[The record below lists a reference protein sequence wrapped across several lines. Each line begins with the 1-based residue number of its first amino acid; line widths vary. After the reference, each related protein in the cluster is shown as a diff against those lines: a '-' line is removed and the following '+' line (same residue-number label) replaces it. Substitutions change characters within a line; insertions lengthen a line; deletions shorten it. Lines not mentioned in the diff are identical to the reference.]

1 MPKSPPPTRSSRA
14 STELVEIEQTG
25 LVRTFTLNNPERGNE
40 VTGTMFEAML
50 AELRSQ
56 SESSQPSARVLR
68 IRARGKVFCTGRE
81 RAGRDKKSIRAE
93 AARLIAFKRAIR
105 SSSLIT
111 VAEVHGDAF
120 GFGLGL
126 AIVCDFA
133 LVASHVSLCFPE
145 MRAGLPPAAIMAYL
159 GEYALPRFAFPLVLF
174 GEPFS
179 PQRALE
185 IGLISQVCPAEN
197 LSSEA
202 DALVTRILKLDPD
215 ATRRCK
221 QFFLT
226 AQNNSYEKNCS
237 LAIEALTQ
245 GTLAALG
252 RKK

>member
-1 MPKSPPPTRSSRA
+1 MPKTPPPTRSSKA
-14 STELVEIEQTG
+14 STELVEIRHTG
-25 LVRTFTLNNPERGNE
+25 EVLTFTLNNPDRGNE
-40 VTGTMFEAML
+40 VTGIMFEAML
-50 AELRSQ
+50 AELRTQ
-56 SESSQPSARVLR
+56 SKSSQPGARVLR
-68 IRARGKVFCTGRE
+68 IRARGEAFCTGRE

-93 AARLIAFKRAIR
+93 AAFLIALKRAIR
-105 SSSLIT
+105 TSSLIT

-126 AIVCDFA
+126 AMVCDFA
-133 LVASHVSLCFPE
+133 LVASQVSLCFPE
-145 MRAGLPPAAIMAYL
+145 MRTGLPPAAIMAYL

-179 PQRALE
+179 PQRALD
-185 IGLISQVCPAEN
+185 IGLISQVCPAES

-202 DALVTRILKLDPD
+202 DALVTRILKLNPD

-221 QFFLT
+221 QFFLA

>member
-1 MPKSPPPTRSSRA
+1 MPKSPPPTRSSRP
-14 STELVEIEQTG
+14 STELVEIQYTG
-25 LVRTFTLNNPERGNE
+25 VVLTFTLNNPDRGNE

-56 SESSQPSARVLR
+56 SKSSRPSARVLR

-105 SSSLIT
+105 TSSLIT
-111 VAEVHGDAF
+111 VAEVHGDVF
-120 GFGLGL
+120 GFGMGL

-133 LVASHVSLCFPE
+133 LVASHVSLGFPE

-159 GEYALPRFAFPLVLF
+159 GEYALPRFVFPLVLF

-202 DALVTRILKLDPD
+202 NALVKRILKLDPE